1 MGALLG
7 LDLGTS
13 SLKAVL
19 VTAEGR
25 VLARSE
31 AAYPTQ
37 RPHPGWAEQDPDDWW
52 TAACLATRELLRDA
66 PAQVAGIGLSGQMH
80 TAVLVAADGRPVR
93 PAITWMD
100 TRAASLLGELR
111 EALAERG
118 LRPRLANPVALGLSL
133 PALAWLRRHEP
144 EALDASA
151 ALLSAK
157 DHLRWRCTGEL
168 GAEPT
173 DASATLL
180 FDVPARQWL
189 PEAAALLERPATWL
203 PELGT
208 PDAAAGR
215 LGQAAAAE
223 LGLTAGIPVAYGA
236 GDQQAAALGLGCVDA
251 GQLQLMVGTGAQAL
265 AVRNEAFADPE
276 GRLHLFCHLRGWLQ
290 QASLNNAGNAL
301 RWVRSVLGVT
311 WEQLYGAP
319 DRGGAAPT
327 FVPYLLGERAHA
339 MLPQARGAWLGLAP
353 EHGSDD
359 LARAAV
365 VGVVASIAEGVALLR
380 TSGATRDVIRA
391 AGGGLR
397 HARFAQDVA
406 DAVGSPLEVAD
417 VRDASALGAALLG
430 GVAAGIFRDVREA
443 AERVRSAPVVTY
455 APDPGR
461 AERWAARRRALR
473 EVDASGVHE
482 AVARAMMGA

>member
-1 MGALLG
+1 MSAFLG

-19 VTAEGR
+19 ATGEGR
-25 VLARSE
+25 VLARRE
-31 AAYPTQ
+31 AAYATQ

-52 TAACLATRELLRDA
+52 AAACRATRELLRDA
-66 PAQVAGIGLSGQMH
+66 SVHVAGIGLSGQMH
-80 TAVLVAADGRPVR
+80 TAVLVAEDGRPVR

-100 TRAASLLGELR
+100 TRAASLLGELH
-111 EALAERG
+111 ATLTERG
-118 LRPRLANPVALGLSL
+118 LQPRLANPVALGLSL

-144 EALDASA
+144 RVLAESV

-157 DHLRWRCTGEL
+157 DHLRWRLTGEL

-189 PEAAALLERPATWL
+189 PETAALLERPPSWL
-203 PELGT
+203 PELGA
-208 PDAAAGR
+208 PDAVAGR
-215 LGQAAAAE
+215 LREGAASE
-223 LGLTAGIPVAYGA
+223 LGLPAGIPVAYGA
-236 GDQQAAALGLGCVDA
+236 GDQQAAAVGLGCVDD

-265 AVRNEAFADPE
+265 AVRDAPLVDPE
-276 GRLHLFCHLRGWLQ
+276 GRLHLFCHVQGWIQ

-301 RWVRSVLGVT
+301 GWVRSVLGT
-311 WEQLYGAP
+311 SWAQLHAAP

-353 EHGSDD
+353 DHDRDD

-380 TSGATRDVIRA
+380 AAGATRDVIRA

-397 HARFAQDVA
+397 HARFAQDAA
-406 DAVGSPLEVAD
+406 DAIGSPFEVAD

-430 GVAAGIFRDVREA
+430 GVAAGTFPDLHA
-443 AERVRSAPVVTY
+443 AVVGVRSAPVVTY
-455 APDPGR
+455 APDPAR

-482 AVARAMMGA
+482 AVARAMMDA